1 LFGITNIVGNFGT
14 VFVDQAYWQSAVAA
28 KPKSAVM
35 GFLVGG
41 MVWFAVPFCM
51 ATTNGLAGRALTTHP
66 SLGSM
71 YLDMGASGQGLTPA
85 RVLAHIMGPGGAF
98 ILLLQLFMA
107 ITSTGSAEIIAV
119 SSILTYDIYYTYLN
133 PELKDRRE
141 RLRKIFDNCIPKN
154 ATGEVTEK
162 FPTAK
167 LQELVD
173 SLIQGGFFHRNLKP
187 EEIVLLYAALNG
199 ATDEEN
205 NINAKSLYDCLNR
218 AVSSDST
225 EAVILLRM
233 SKFFTGVFA
242 IFMAFLAVLLQ
253 TLGLNLGWVYM
264 AMGVIIGSAVG
275 PASLAILMETA
286 NGTFIGLGAVGG
298 LFLGLLAWT
307 LQAKVEFG
315 EVNIDTLGKDM
326 PFVAGNVA
334 AILGGLFIAWA
345 GSMVSP
351 DRSFKWKDLNE
362 KIPLVDDIEPPKDS
376 DETDARMDRQVKIA
390 YAASIVLT
398 FILIILWPLPM
409 HFGGGVFA
417 KGGFTFWVAVEMIW
431 ALVGGITII
440 TLPLYETVRDVMKDK
455 KVVEDMRLM
464 KGLKNGTTLSFNVD
478 AQKNAPVML

>member
-1 LFGITNIVGNFGT
+1 
-14 VFVDQAYWQSAVAA
+14 
-28 KPKSAVM
+28 M
-35 GFLVGG
+35 
-41 MVWFAVPFCM
+41 
-51 ATTNGLAGRALTTHP
+51 
-66 SLGSM
+66 
-71 YLDMGASGQGLTPA
+71 
-85 RVLAHIMGPGGAF
+85 GAF

-133 PELKDRRE
+133 PELKERRE
-141 RLRKIFDNCIPKN
+141 RLRKIFENSLPQGEPKI
-154 ATGEVTEK
+154 EK
-162 FPTAK
+162 YPMAK
-167 LQELVD
+167 LQDLVD
-173 SLIQGGFFHRNLKP
+173 ILISAGFFHKNLKP

-199 ATDEEN
+199 ATDNED
-205 NINAKSLYDCLNR
+205 NIKVKDLYDCLNR

-225 EAVILLRM
+225 EALILLRM

-298 LFLGLLAWT
+298 LICGLLAWT
-307 LQAKVEFG
+307 LQAQVEFG

-334 AILGGLFIAWA
+334 AILGGLVIAWA
-345 GSMVSP
+345 GSMAFP
-351 DRSFKWKDLNE
+351 DKEFKWKDLNE

-376 DETDARMDRQVKIA
+376 EETDARMDRQVKIA

-398 FILIILWPLPM
+398 LILIILWPLPM

-417 KGGFTFWVAVEMIW
+417 KGGFTFWVAVEMLW
-431 ALVGGITII
+431 ALIAGITII
-440 TLPLYETVRDVMKDK
+440 TLPLYETVRDLMSAK
-455 KVVEDMRLM
+455 KEVEETKMM
-464 KGLKNGTTLSFNVD
+464 KGLRNGCTLHFDID
-478 AQKNAPVML
+478 ANKAQAVML